1 MTAMRRLVP
10 AISALA
16 LALGSAAVC
25 ARDGGVLSVPATGVI
40 GVDDAMLA
48 PDFWIRRLNDA
59 DRIVLDD
66 KAIAA
71 ENAALV
77 QKDPTLHD
85 LQALPATLTRK
96 QVTGWINAM
105 SARRQKRGWWMC
117 SRGPGKRSMSARP

>member
-1 MTAMRRLVP
+1 MTVP
-10 AISALA
+10 VS
-16 LALGSAAVC
+16 
-25 ARDGGVLSVPATGVI
+25 GVI
-40 GVDDAMLA
+40 GVEDAMLA
-48 PDFWIRRLNDA
+48 PDFWIKRLSDA

-96 QVTGWINAM
+96 QVTDWINAM
-105 SARRQKRGWWMC
+105 SE
-117 SRGPGKRSMSARP
+117 RPPKPMYAPTALS

>member
-16 LALGSAAVC
+16 LTLGSVAVC
-25 ARDGGVLSVPATGVI
+25 ARESGALTVPATGVI

-48 PDFWIRRLNDA
+48 PDFWIKRLNDA

-77 QKDPTLHD
+77 EKDPTLHD
-85 LQALPATLTRK
+85 LR
-96 QVTGWINAM
+96 QVAFEL
-105 SARRQKRGWWMC
+105 C
-117 SRGPGKRSMSARP
+117 PY